1 MRVVPIGRAV
11 GLQDDER
18 DGVYLAALVVTPE
31 WACITAGSWTRDPGG
46 GVRDR
51 MWFCEF
57 TATDDTG
64 TSYKMG
70 YNGAGTPQIQAG
82 PFELAPQP
90 PADVRWLD
98 VTPGPGRP
106 AVRADLTAPAGP
118 VQVTREEG
126 SMAAAGLVLHRAANR
141 MLAYWE
147 PDRRIVNSQLEGF
160 GATVAA
166 LAEAGGLPA
175 DSPLPGQLAAL
186 CERLGV
192 TGHGITAAPRHDL
205 PESWRSVAAYH
216 LGENPGAG
224 THAASAPVAVV
235 LPELDGV
242 RYAVAG
248 LHTGYGQTW
257 LHVLAYGTVAGGIDP
272 RAATSWW
279 LRDDTGQWHV
289 AVVTA
294 EGENY
299 RQLLVVPP
307 VTPGSTAL
315 DLVVAG
321 QAARARAQLPLT
333 WWSPPG
339 GSGTGM
345 PRR

>member
-1 MRVVPIGRAV
+1 
-11 GLQDDER
+11 
-18 DGVYLAALVVTPE
+18 
-31 WACITAGSWTRDPGG
+31 
-46 GVRDR
+46 
-51 MWFCEF
+51 
-57 TATDDTG
+57 
-64 TSYKMG
+64 
-70 YNGAGTPQIQAG
+70 
-82 PFELAPQP
+82 
-90 PADVRWLD
+90 
-98 VTPGPGRP
+98 
-106 AVRADLTAPAGP
+106 
-118 VQVTREEG
+118 
-126 SMAAAGLVLHRAANR
+126 MAAAELVLHRAANR

-186 CERLGV
+186 CEQLGV
-192 TGHGITAAPRHDL
+192 TGHGITAAPRYDL

-235 LPELDGV
+235 LPELDGA
-242 RYAVAG
+242 RFAVAG

-339 GSGTGM
+339 GSGTGT